1 MVNASERFGQF
12 TGLRLDVGRKE
23 RRSRRGEAGG
33 AIAFAASVVGVATH
47 RLPIANCSERSS
59 RPAFF
64 YMNLE
69 LQNQV
74 VLVSGGAKGI
84 GEAITRAFAQEGAIP
99 VILGRNPQE
108 AAALVEAIRSE
119 GGKADAIACELT
131 REGEVR
137 DAVAHVLDRHG
148 RVDCVVN
155 NAGVNDGVGLRADV
169 AEFRLSLEKNLVH
182 AFVLV
187 QAALDSLISH
197 RGSIV
202 NIGSKCAVTG
212 QGGTSGYAA
221 SKGALD
227 ALTREWA
234 LDLAKE
240 GVRVNSV
247 IPAEVMTPL
256 YARWLSS
263 RPDPEA
269 ARKSIENT
277 IPLGKRMTLARE
289 IADMT
294 VFLASPRS
302 SHTTGQIIY
311 VDGGYTHLDR
321 AYTSTVS

>member
-1 MVNASERFGQF
+1 MIG
-12 TGLRLDVGRKE
+12 D
-23 RRSRRGEAGG
+23 SRT
-33 AIAFAASVVGVATH
+33 VGVATGALQQQACM
-47 RLPIANCSERSS
+47 RDRGRVFIC
-59 RPAFF
+59 
-64 YMNLE
+64 MNLE
-69 LQNQV
+69 LQNRV

-84 GEAITRAFAQEGAIP
+84 GEAITRAFAREGAVP
-99 VILGRNPQE
+99 VILGRNAQE
-108 AAALVEAIRSE
+108 ASALVEAIQSE
-119 GGKADAIACELT
+119 GGKADAILCELT
-131 REGEVR
+131 REQEVR
-137 DAVAHVLDRHG
+137 DAVARVVDKYGH
-148 RVDCVVN
+148 VDCVVN

-169 AEFRLSLEKNLVH
+169 AEFRASLEKNVVH

-187 QAALDSLISH
+187 QAALDSLVAR

-221 SKGALD
+221 AKGALN

-234 LDLAKE
+234 LDLARD

-256 YARWLSS
+256 YARWLST

-269 ARKSIENT
+269 ARRSIENT

-294 VFLASPRS
+294 VFLASS
-302 SHTTGQIIY
+302 CSAHTTGQIIY

-321 AYTSTVS
+321 AYTGAAL